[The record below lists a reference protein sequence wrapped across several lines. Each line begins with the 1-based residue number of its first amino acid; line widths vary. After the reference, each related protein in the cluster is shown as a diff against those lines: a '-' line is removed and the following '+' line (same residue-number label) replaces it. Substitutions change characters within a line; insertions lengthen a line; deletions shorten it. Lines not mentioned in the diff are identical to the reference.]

1 MSEAKDLVVRLINS
15 KTSHE
20 FVRKHH
26 YSGKTKSNSNVHFGV
41 YLQGRLEGVLQFG
54 PSNDKQK
61 MIGLVRDTKWDE
73 FIELNRMAFTDALP
87 RNSES
92 RALSVCFRILRKHA
106 PHLKWIISFAD
117 ATQCGDGTIYR
128 ASGFVLTS
136 IKENDGLVRLPSGEV
151 IHKIVLHSNPTMKR
165 PELGGR
171 SFYDV
176 SGGRY
181 SWKAYLEAT
190 GAQTLPGF
198 QLRYIYFLD
207 PAWRDRLVPDALP
220 FSQIDLIGAGLYKGA
235 KITQAE
241 RSVTTQARE
250 A

>member
-1 MSEAKDLVVRLINS
+1 MAEAKDLVVRLIDS

-20 FVRKHH
+20 FVRRTH
-26 YSGKTKSNSNVHFGV
+26 YSGKTKSNSNFHFGV
-41 YLQGRLEGVLQFG
+41 FLNGRLEGVLQFG
-54 PSNDKQK
+54 PSNDKAK
-61 MIGLVRDTKWDE
+61 MIGLVRGTQWHE
-73 FIELNRMAFTDALP
+73 FIELNRMAFSDALP

-92 RALSVCFRILRKHA
+92 RALAICFRILRKHT
-106 PHLKWIISFAD
+106 PQIKWIISFAD

-128 ASGFVLTS
+128 ASGFLLTA
-136 IKENDGLVRLPSGEV
+136 IKENDALVRLPSGEV

-190 GAQTLPGF
+190 GAETLAGF

-207 PAWRDRLVPDALP
+207 PSWRDRLVPDVLP
-220 FSQIDLIGAGLYKGA
+220 FSEIDRIGAGLYKGER
-235 KITQAE
+235 ISRAE
-241 RSVTTQARE
+241 RSVSNQARE

>member
-1 MSEAKDLVVRLINS
+1 MAKAKDLVVRLIDS

-20 FVRKHH
+20 FVRRTH
-26 YSGKTKSNSNVHFGV
+26 YSGKTKSNSNFHFGV
-41 YLQGRLEGVLQFG
+41 FLNGLLEGVLQFG
-54 PSNDKQK
+54 PSNDKAK
-61 MIGLVRDTKWDE
+61 MIGLVRGTQWHE
-73 FIELNRMAFTDALP
+73 FIELNRMAFSEALP

-92 RALSVCFRILRKHA
+92 RALAICFRILRKHT
-106 PHLKWIISFAD
+106 PQIKWIISFAD

-128 ASGFVLTS
+128 ASGFLLTA
-136 IKENDGLVRLPSGEV
+136 IKENDALVRLPSGEV

-190 GAQTLPGF
+190 GAETLAGF

-207 PAWRDRLVPDALP
+207 PSWRDRLVPDVLP
-220 FSQIDLIGAGLYKGA
+220 FSEIDRIGAGLYKGER
-235 KITQAE
+235 ISRAE
-241 RSVTTQARE
+241 RSVSNQARE